1 MKRGKHTAVKGKGQK
16 RFIRFRTL
24 GTGYGEDEIK
34 AVLEGKAKHKPY
46 QKKPPQEQSF
56 QLLVDRRKHC
66 LLALR
71 TVKLPFQ
78 SSRVIFLGRSP
89 AEEHLPGI
97 IQAKEC
103 MKKKKPISEEQH
115 YLCEIGLEKMPYG
128 SSWLYKSY
136 TEESLT
142 HITITAYYNVDEAFL
157 QTPTAAWG
165 NLWDCRAA
173 LRKLVSSVYLE
184 SDLNLPFRKNGKFLF
199 QLGYT
204 PVVSDMKKIVQ
215 KTAALSFPKW
225 ALAVWDMD
233 TSTLYMVK
241 YDRSH

>member
-1 MKRGKHTAVKGKGQK
+1 MQFKGLGFPNKYFANQNK
-16 RFIRFRTL
+16 QMYIRL
-24 GTGYGEDEIK
+24 
-34 AVLEGKAKHKPY
+34 
-46 QKKPPQEQSF
+46 
-56 QLLVDRRKHC
+56 HC

-136 TEESLT
+136 TEESIT
-142 HITITAYYNVDEAFL
+142 HITIAAYYNVDEAFL

-165 NLWDCRAA
+165 NLWDCRAV

-184 SDLNLPFRKNGKFLF
+184 SDLNFPFGKNGKFLF

-204 PVVSDMKKIVQ
+204 PVVTDMKKIVQ
-215 KTAALSFPKW
+215 KTAASSFPTW
-225 ALAVWDMD
+225 TLAVWDMD
-233 TSTLYMVK
+233 TATLYRVK

>member
-1 MKRGKHTAVKGKGQK
+1 MSRRDAQPALKNAEQRGLGHFPNKHFATQK
-16 RFIRFRTL
+16 VFL
-24 GTGYGEDEIK
+24 Y
-34 AVLEGKAKHKPY
+34 
-46 QKKPPQEQSF
+46 
-56 QLLVDRRKHC
+56 RRKHC

-103 MKKKKPISEEQH
+103 MKKKKHISEEQH
-115 YLCEIGLEKMPYG
+115 YLCE
-128 SSWLYKSY
+128 
-136 TEESLT
+136 
-142 HITITAYYNVDEAFL
+142 N
-157 QTPTAAWG
+157 
-165 NLWDCRAA
+165 R
-173 LRKLVSSVYLE
+173 
-184 SDLNLPFRKNGKFLF
+184 KFLF

-233 TSTLYMVK
+233 TATIYMVK
-241 YDRSH
+241 CDRSH

>member
-1 MKRGKHTAVKGKGQK
+1 MENSARSKTVFLFYFLKTACTVRMQFKGLGFPNKHFATQK
-16 RFIRFRTL
+16 VFL
-24 GTGYGEDEIK
+24 Y
-34 AVLEGKAKHKPY
+34 
-46 QKKPPQEQSF
+46 
-56 QLLVDRRKHC
+56 RRKHC

-103 MKKKKPISEEQH
+103 MKKKKHISEEQH
-115 YLCEIGLEKMPYG
+115 YLCEIGLEEIPYR

-136 TEESLT
+136 TEESIT

-165 NLWDCRAA
+165 NLWNCRAA

-184 SDLNLPFRKNGKFLF
+184 SDLNLPFGKTENSYSN
-199 QLGYT
+199 LGILLLCPT
-204 PVVSDMKKIVQ
+204 
-215 KTAALSFPKW
+215 
-225 ALAVWDMD
+225 
-233 TSTLYMVK
+233 
-241 YDRSH
+241 

>member
-1 MKRGKHTAVKGKGQK
+1 MQFKGLGVPNKYFAKQNK
-16 RFIRFRTL
+16 QMYIRL
-24 GTGYGEDEIK
+24 
-34 AVLEGKAKHKPY
+34 
-46 QKKPPQEQSF
+46 
-56 QLLVDRRKHC
+56 HC
-66 LLALR
+66 LQALR
-71 TVKLPFQ
+71 TIKLPFQ

-115 YLCEIGLEKMPYG
+115 YLCEIGLEKMPYR
-128 SSWLYKSY
+128 SSWLFKSY
-136 TEESLT
+136 TEESHT
-142 HITITAYYNVDEAFL
+142 HIAITAYYNVDETFL

-165 NLWDCRAA
+165 NLWDCRSA

-215 KTAALSFPKW
+215 KTAALSFPPMGVSRMGYGYCNIIYGQIRQKS
-225 ALAVWDMD
+225 LIFFVY
-233 TSTLYMVK
+233 L
-241 YDRSH
+241 

>member
-1 MKRGKHTAVKGKGQK
+1 MQFEG
-16 RFIRFRTL
+16 L
-24 GTGYGEDEIK
+24 GVPNKYFAT
-34 AVLEGKAKHKPY
+34 
-46 QKKPPQEQSF
+46 QKKQMYIR
-56 QLLVDRRKHC
+56 LYC

-71 TVKLPFQ
+71 TIKLPFQ

-103 MKKKKPISEEQH
+103 MKKKKHISEEQH
-115 YLCEIGLEKMPYG
+115 YLCE
-128 SSWLYKSY
+128 
-136 TEESLT
+136 
-142 HITITAYYNVDEAFL
+142 N
-157 QTPTAAWG
+157 
-165 NLWDCRAA
+165 R
-173 LRKLVSSVYLE
+173 
-184 SDLNLPFRKNGKFLF
+184 KFLF

-233 TSTLYMVK
+233 TATLYMVK